1 MILQA
6 LNGYYERVSQR
17 PDRKIAP
24 PGYSYQPISFAVL
37 LSSEGEVVDINDLRT
52 LDGNRPRP
60 TPLLVPQPPKRAGT
74 KPPPCFL
81 WDKTAYVFGV
91 ERSDDAIAVENPQ
104 YRDAFRAK
112 HLKAMSGAS
121 DPAVQA
127 FLHFLNSWDPA
138 RYSTLRY
145 SSDMLDTNVV
155 FRIDGEQLYLHDL
168 PEAQAVWEK
177 ERLVSQ
183 AETSQCL
190 VTGLELPI
198 ARLHPRIGGITV
210 GGQRADT
217 LVGFN
222 EPSFESYGKKQGD
235 NAPVSERAAFAY
247 TTALNELLR
256 SDNRVKVGDAATVF
270 WAEAADSRQA
280 EVAEKVVGWLLEPPS
295 LEQQDA
301 AETALLRA
309 EVMDRVA
316 KGRPLESQEC
326 KLRPDTKFYI
336 LGLSPNAARLS
347 VRFWEATTLGAIGE
361 AFHQHWQD
369 LRMQPERGLPPSV
382 YSCALMTS
390 PARPNKS
397 GEPKLSFDDI
407 SPLLSGELMR
417 AILTG
422 GRYPAAL
429 LTNLVMRIRSD
440 HYINRLRVS
449 LIKAAIVRALRIDG
463 KLPTE
468 DYLVR
473 SDPND
478 PNPARR
484 LGRLFA
490 VLERAQLAALGD
502 GINATIKDKYIGS
515 AAATPAL
522 VFPFLVKNS
531 NHHAARLRRGHA
543 DAGWIKDAQHAKR
556 VGMGL
561 ERDIGRLWAAFN
573 DGLPPQLSTT
583 EQGLFFVG
591 YYQERFGGKPD
602 PDSGEPATD
611 QADTEE

>member
-1 MILQA
+1 
-6 LNGYYERVSQR
+6 
-17 PDRKIAP
+17 
-24 PGYSYQPISFAVL
+24 
-37 LSSEGEVVDINDLRT
+37 
-52 LDGNRPRP
+52 
-60 TPLLVPQPPKRAGT
+60 
-74 KPPPCFL
+74 
-81 WDKTAYVFGV
+81 
-91 ERSDDAIAVENPQ
+91 
-104 YRDAFRAK
+104 
-112 HLKAMSGAS
+112 
-121 DPAVQA
+121 
-127 FLHFLNSWDPA
+127 
-138 RYSTLRY
+138 
-145 SSDMLDTNVV
+145 
-155 FRIDGEQLYLHDL
+155 
-168 PEAQAVWEK
+168 
-177 ERLVSQ
+177 
-183 AETSQCL
+183 
-190 VTGLELPI
+190 
-198 ARLHPRIGGITV
+198 
-210 GGQRADT
+210 
-217 LVGFN
+217 
-222 EPSFESYGKKQGD
+222 
-235 NAPVSERAAFAY
+235 
-247 TTALNELLR
+247 
-256 SDNRVKVGDAATVF
+256 
-270 WAEAADSRQA
+270 
-280 EVAEKVVGWLLEPPS
+280 
-295 LEQQDA
+295 
-301 AETALLRA
+301 
-309 EVMDRVA
+309 
-316 KGRPLESQEC
+316 
-326 KLRPDTKFYI
+326 
-336 LGLSPNAARLS
+336 
-347 VRFWEATTLGAIGE
+347 
-361 AFHQHWQD
+361 
-369 LRMQPERGLPPSV
+369 
-382 YSCALMTS
+382 MTS